1 MQRTFA
7 MVKVFWLELLRS
19 PASIFGGLLVFFA
32 IPFTAWFVAESD
44 DNALWM
50 SRFMFVEGT
59 RMLVPLLT
67 IAGAAFILRPRMQR
81 GWSTLPARRSE
92 WLMACVLTTFT
103 IVVAVNGL
111 LLAGSLLAQATIDS
125 DSALHLTENPTQVDS
140 VRKDGSR
147 RIGKPDSYSWMN
159 ANYGE
164 SIVFDLDSEDD
175 LQITVQYESALS
187 NTQTPGID
195 IPFKAVGITKSGK
208 LLKLQLAN
216 SGSRKAL
223 ITGEGNFKQI
233 QLVAND
239 PGLIVGVT
247 AGGIHIRNGEQAAY
261 WSMFALFIVSIA
273 GTLLLIAGVY
283 AVRSLSTAP
292 TAALAGLFLF
302 ATLTL
307 IPSLAPASAM
317 AKARANAMKNSS
329 KQSNGTDLSMLENI
343 PHVFPRQGFS
353 EFMSGRV
360 SGPIAT
366 DSITRAAA
374 AIPLL
379 LLGAL
384 LFRRREL
391 AK

>member
-1 MQRTFA
+1 MQRTLA
-7 MVKVFWLELLRS
+7 LVKMFWLELLRS

-67 IAGAAFILRPRMQR
+67 IAGAAFILRPRMRR
-81 GWSTLPARRSE
+81 GWSTLLARRSE

-111 LLAGSLLAQATIDS
+111 LLGGSLLAQATIDS
-125 DSALHLTENPTQVDS
+125 DSTLHMTENPKQVDS

-147 RIGKPDSYSWMN
+147 RIGKADSYSWMN
-159 ANYGE
+159 SNYSE
-164 SIVFDLDSEDD
+164 SLVFDLKSKDD
-175 LQITVQYESALS
+175 LQVTVQYESALS
-187 NTQTPGID
+187 NVSAPGIE
-195 IPFKAVGITKSGK
+195 IPFKAVGITESGERVS
-208 LLKLQLAN
+208 LQIVN

-223 ITGEGNFKQI
+223 LKGQGKFKQI
-233 QLVAND
+233 QLIAND

-247 AGGIHIRNGEQAAY
+247 AGGIHIREGEQSAF
-261 WSMFALFIVSIA
+261 WSMFALFIVAIS

-283 AVRSLSTAP
+283 LVRSLSTAP

-329 KQSNGTDLSMLENI
+329 RQPSGSDLSMLENI
-343 PHVFPRQGFS
+343 PHIFPRQGFS

-360 SGPIAT
+360 SGPVMQ
-366 DSITRAAA
+366 DSISRAAA

-379 LLGAL
+379 LLAAIM
-384 LFRRREL
+384 FRRREL